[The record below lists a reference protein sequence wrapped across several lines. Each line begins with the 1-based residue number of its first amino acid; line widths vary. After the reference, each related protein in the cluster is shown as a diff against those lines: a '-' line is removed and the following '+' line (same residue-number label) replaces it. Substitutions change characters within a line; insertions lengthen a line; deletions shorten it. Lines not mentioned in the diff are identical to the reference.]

1 MSKFNPISWFED
13 LFNMNQSIQEIGDNN
28 IILSVDITNEN
39 KNYKGYTTL
48 NIGYIKKDTGS
59 FIIIINSKEKGGPN
73 AIYCIS
79 RSDISKSGTINKLV
93 KSDGINDDELEL
105 TWNPYEY
112 PLLQIRTKLYLYNKN
127 TNQNRIDF
135 TVNVITTSF

>member
-1 MSKFNPISWFED
+1 MLNINPISWFED
-13 LFNMNQSIQEIGDNN
+13 LFNINSLDEINTTTNNN
-28 IILSVDITNEN
+28 IILSLDVSNEN

-48 NIGYIKKDTGS
+48 NIGYIKKNTGS

-79 RSDISKSGTINKLV
+79 RSDVSKSGTITELV
-93 KSDGINDDELEL
+93 KSDGINDDELKL

-112 PLLQIRTKLYLYNKN
+112 PLLQIRTKLYLYNNKN
-127 TNQNRIDF
+127 TNRIDF
-135 TVNVITTSF
+135 TVNVITSF

>member
-1 MSKFNPISWFED
+1 MSKLNPISWFED
-13 LFNMNQSIQEIGDNN
+13 LFNINSLDKINNDTNN
-28 IILSVDITNEN
+28 IILSLDVSNEN

-48 NIGYIKKDTGS
+48 NIGYIKKNTGS

-79 RSDISKSGTINKLV
+79 RSDISKSGSITELV
-93 KSDGINDDELEL
+93 KSDGVNDDELKL

-127 TNQNRIDF
+127 TIDF
-135 TVNVITTSF
+135 TVNIITSF